1 MKSNKIK
8 LQLKKEN
15 SEANKN
21 ADKQTDGR
29 TDGWLS
35 FTSRSESYRCTKEEA
50 VQLNNSFA
58 IVLTTS

>member
-29 TDGWLS
+29 LAL
-35 FTSRSESYRCTKEEA
+35 FYESERKLPLYQGGGGPA
-50 VQLNNSFA
+50 
-58 IVLTTS
+58 